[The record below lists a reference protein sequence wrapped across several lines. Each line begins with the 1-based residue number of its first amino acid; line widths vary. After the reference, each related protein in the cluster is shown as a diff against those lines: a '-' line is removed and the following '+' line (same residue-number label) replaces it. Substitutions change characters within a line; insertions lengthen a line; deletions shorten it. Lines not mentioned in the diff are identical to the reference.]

1 MAEGFLS
8 TLWYRV
14 APLRPR
20 LRAHVRVSRHRY
32 RGQAWYVLHDPSS
45 GRIHRFTPAAWMIV
59 GGFDGERTV
68 DEVWQKLAA
77 SHDAAA
83 PGQDEVIRLLSQ
95 LHQNDLIQYR
105 GSPDVADLLDRQ
117 ERNARQIVKQNLTN
131 PMSFRLPLWDPDAF
145 LTRTMPFVRR
155 LTGWFGFAMWFC
167 VVLAGLVTAGIHWKP
182 LTNDVADS
190 LLAAENLLIAA
201 LTYPCLKALH
211 ELTHGWLTKARG
223 GAVREMGVMFL
234 VFFPVPYVDASAAAA
249 FPSKWHRAAV
259 AAGGIFAETFVAA
272 IAVMVWAAAEPGLV
286 RAVAFNLV
294 MIGGL
299 STLVVNGNPL
309 LKFDGYYVFS
319 DLIEVPNLAQRAN
332 KWWGHVVQRRLFNAR
347 QLRADPSTVGERVWF
362 ALYAPA
368 AFVYRMVVMVGIAL
382 VVAQSYFLLGVL
394 LALWS
399 VFTSLVKP
407 VAKALHHVAT
417 SSSLRKVRK
426 RAGWITF
433 GGIGV
438 LLAALAFVPLPLR
451 TDTEGV
457 IWLPEAATLRAG
469 AGGFVAEL
477 PVAEGAGVALGDT
490 VAVLTDPGLGA
501 RIAALQAAVLEAETR
516 LQQASVTERAKL
528 EAARVELAEAQAKL
542 AREQDR
548 LARQHLTAGL
558 AGRFR
563 PVMAEG
569 DLAGRWIAE
578 GDVLGHIL
586 PPRADVA
593 RVLVSQADIALVRD
607 HLTGVQVKLAGHLET
622 PFPAQMI
629 RAVPQ
634 ATSDL
639 PAPALG
645 QAGGGPFLT
654 DPTDPEGKRL
664 LQQGFVFDLALPEGL
679 ADAPFGARVLVR
691 FDHGTEPAGA
701 QIWRRVRQLFLSRF
715 NA

>member
-1 MAEGFLS
+1 M
-8 TLWYRV
+8 
-14 APLRPR
+14 
-20 LRAHVRVSRHRY
+20 
-32 RGQAWYVLHDPSS
+32 
-45 GRIHRFTPAAWMIV
+45 
-59 GGFDGERTV
+59 
-68 DEVWQKLAA
+68 
-77 SHDAAA
+77 
-83 PGQDEVIRLLSQ
+83 
-95 LHQNDLIQYR
+95 
-105 GSPDVADLLDRQ
+105 
-117 ERNARQIVKQNLTN
+117 
-131 PMSFRLPLWDPDAF
+131 
-145 LTRTMPFVRR
+145 
-155 LTGWFGFAMWFC
+155 
-167 VVLAGLVTAGIHWKP
+167 
-182 LTNDVADS
+182 
-190 LLAAENLLIAA
+190 
-201 LTYPCLKALH
+201 
-211 ELTHGWLTKARG
+211 
-223 GAVREMGVMFL
+223 
-234 VFFPVPYVDASAAAA
+234 
-249 FPSKWHRAAV
+249 
-259 AAGGIFAETFVAA
+259 
-272 IAVMVWAAAEPGLV
+272 
-286 RAVAFNLV
+286 
-294 MIGGL
+294 
-299 STLVVNGNPL
+299 
-309 LKFDGYYVFS
+309 
-319 DLIEVPNLAQRAN
+319 
-332 KWWGHVVQRRLFNAR
+332 
-347 QLRADPSTVGERVWF
+347 
-362 ALYAPA
+362 
-368 AFVYRMVVMVGIAL
+368 
-382 VVAQSYFLLGVL
+382 
-394 LALWS
+394 
-399 VFTSLVKP
+399 
-407 VAKALHHVAT
+407 
-417 SSSLRKVRK
+417 
-426 RAGWITF
+426 
-433 GGIGV
+433 
-438 LLAALAFVPLPLR
+438 
-451 TDTEGV
+451 
-457 IWLPEAATLRAG
+457 
-469 AGGFVAEL
+469 
-477 PVAEGAGVALGDT
+477 AEGAGVALGDT

-607 HLTGVQVKLAGHLET
+607 HLTGVQVKLVGHLDT

-654 DPTDPEGKRL
+654 DPTDPEGRRL